1 MTLLKNLNLFN
12 TENYFLC
19 LGEYI
24 LKKITDPFS
33 FHEKVSAVFLT
44 SKRKE
49 TDREY
54 FGKI

>member
-1 MTLLKNLNLFN
+1 MTLLKNWIYLILKI
-12 TENYFLC
+12 TSYV
-19 LGEYI
+19 LGKYI